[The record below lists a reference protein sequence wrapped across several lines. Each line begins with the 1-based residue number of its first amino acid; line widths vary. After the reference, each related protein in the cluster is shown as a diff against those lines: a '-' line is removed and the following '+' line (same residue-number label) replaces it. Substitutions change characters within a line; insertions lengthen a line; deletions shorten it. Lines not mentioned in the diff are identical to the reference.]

1 MMKSNLFTRKSTNS
15 WCLSLWFLRQRNCS
29 STLILWVFW
38 SHAGQVK
45 VQDLFDLEGY
55 WCVLQEDK
63 YNISSPYRHVTCDVY
78 RWAGIYRDSYKS
90 PPSDWGRQF
99 SLSLKKPF
107 YLFDSAKSSFNSLE
121 QSAFQDHVF
130 GNKFNEEIWT
140 FPVQFVSWTL
150 RDRRAPA
157 RGNQRKGGYLWTEN
171 HAKDSLN
178 DIFLSGK

>member
-29 STLILWVFW
+29 LTLILWVFW

-99 SLSLKKPF
+99 SLSFKKSPFISLTRRNRLLTHRGNRQLKIMTLETNSMK
-107 YLFDSAKSSFNSLE
+107 KSG
-121 QSAFQDHVF
+121 H
-130 GNKFNEEIWT
+130 
-140 FPVQFVSWTL
+140 FPYICVLDVYT
-150 RDRRAPA
+150 
-157 RGNQRKGGYLWTEN
+157 RGNQRKGGHL
-171 HAKDSLN
+171 
-178 DIFLSGK
+178 